1 MATKQSQFARERVCE
16 IRLSAPLTKRIEQWS
31 KANGN
36 DACSETMHQLLA
48 RGFRSK
54 KRTRRR
60 KAEPFTSVHGNESLP
75 DEPTAHDH

>member
-1 MATKQSQFARERVCE
+1 MATKQSQFARERVYE
-16 IRLSAPLTKRIEQWS
+16 IRLSAELTKRIEHWS
-31 KANGN
+31 RANGD
-36 DACSETMHQLLA
+36 DARTEAMQQLLA

-60 KAEPFTSVHGNESLP
+60 KAEPFTSVHRNESLP